1 MIHPRRFRFGII
13 NELPQ
18 PAADWTAHVRQ
29 VESYGYDTFLI
40 RDHFVPDY
48 FGDQLGPLVAL
59 TAAAYVTSRLRVGTL
74 VFSNDYRH
82 PVVLAKEAATLD
94 LLSGGRFERG
104 IGAGWLRA
112 EYEQAGMPFDTAGL
126 RIQRLE
132 ESIKVI
138 KGLFGAAPLTFE
150 GQHYCIQGLSGYPQ
164 PTQRPH
170 PPILIGAG
178 QRRMLMLA
186 GREADIVGILTSS
199 VAQGTLDDA
208 PGERLAEA
216 VAQKIA
222 WVREGAGARFDAIE
236 LSLVPTIMLTD
247 RRRERT
253 EQLIREHGWEGTS
266 AEQVWEMPAMFIGSI
281 EQIVGDMQAR
291 REQYGFSY
299 YVVSD
304 KQIEACAP
312 IVARLAGT

>member
-1 MIHPRRFRFGII
+1 MAFD
-13 NELPQ
+13 
-18 PAADWTAHVRQ
+18 AASVR
-29 VESYGYDTFLI
+29 I
-40 RDHFVPDY
+40 
-48 FGDQLGPLVAL
+48 
-59 TAAAYVTSRLRVGTL
+59 
-74 VFSNDYRH
+74 
-82 PVVLAKEAATLD
+82 K
-94 LLSGGRFERG
+94 
-104 IGAGWLRA
+104 
-112 EYEQAGMPFDTAGL
+112 
-126 RIQRLE
+126 RLE
-132 ESIKVI
+132 ESIRVI
-138 KGLFGAAPLTFE
+138 KGLFGAAPLAFE
-150 GQHYCIQGLSGYPQ
+150 GQHYRIQGLSGYPQ

-216 VAQKIA
+216 VAQKLA

-236 LSLVPTIMLTD
+236 LSLVPTIIFTD

-253 EQLIREHGWEGTS
+253 EQLIRERGWEGIS
-266 AEQVWEMPAMFIGSI
+266 VEQVWEMPSTFIGSLD
-281 EQIVGDMQAR
+281 QIAEDMQAR

-304 KQIEACAP
+304 RQMEACAP
-312 IVARLAGT
+312 LVARLAGR